1 MHEGGKA
8 GQEFTKGIIKKNNSN
23 ARRVGTKKTEREFTK
38 VEGRET
44 MAANVG
50 RR

>member
-23 ARRVGTKKTEREFTK
+23 ARRVGTKKTERECTK
-38 VEGRET
+38 EE
-44 MAANVG
+44 
-50 RR
+50 RRDRNSRRG